1 MPWNNEG
8 TLVGAYAL
16 ALALVGGLIAL
27 GAHVAVG
34 ALQVP
39 SSDVQAMTAAPSR
52 IAQAV
57 EDSRSIQAALAKPV
71 TPPPLP
77 KAVATPNS
85 VPYAAMARAKAKEVT
100 AARHARKP
108 RAASRR
114 RPQTETA
121 LSETPAPVWVKDHGA
136 F

>member
-1 MPWNNEG
+1 
-8 TLVGAYAL
+8 
-16 ALALVGGLIAL
+16 
-27 GAHVAVG
+27 
-34 ALQVP
+34 
-39 SSDVQAMTAAPSR
+39 
-52 IAQAV
+52 
-57 EDSRSIQAALAKPV
+57 V

-77 KAVATPNS
+77 KAAATPNS
-85 VPYAAMARAKAKEVT
+85 IPYAAMARAKAKEVT

>member
-1 MPWNNEG
+1 MPWNNAG

-27 GAHVAVG
+27 GAHMAVG
-34 ALQVP
+34 ALQTP
-39 SSDVQAMTAAPSR
+39 SSDTEANTAAPSR
-52 IAQAV
+52 IVQAI
-57 EDSRSIQAALAKPV
+57 EDSRSIRAALAKPV

-85 VPYAAMARAKAKEVT
+85 VPYAEMARARAKEVS
-100 AARHARKP
+100 AARRAQKP
-108 RAASRR
+108 RIPSRR

-121 LSETPAPVWVKDHGA
+121 LSETSAPVWVKDHGA